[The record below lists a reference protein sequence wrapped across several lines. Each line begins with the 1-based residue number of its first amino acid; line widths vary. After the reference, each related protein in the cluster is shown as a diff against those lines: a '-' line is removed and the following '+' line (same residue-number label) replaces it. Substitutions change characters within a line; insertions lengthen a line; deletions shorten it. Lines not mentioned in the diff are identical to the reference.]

1 MDYLKEK
8 KKNENM
14 IRLQDWK
21 HILGLIRHFYR
32 FLRYDTCIS
41 DRELD

>member
-21 HILGLIRHFYR
+21 HVEFMFALVDLICLNKGSLLHIR
-32 FLRYDTCIS
+32 IS
-41 DRELD
+41 